1 MNIGSL
7 LPRHSRFRSNHL
19 ALKIGEKRFNY
30 FELNIHVNKLANA
43 LLNAGIIKGQKMA
56 TILPNCEE
64 LMLLY
69 WAAAKTGIVIVPGS
83 TLLQASGL
91 TAFLHDSDTEIVF
104 ADTSFAETI
113 KKIKKDLPAIQEKH
127 WIYIGDGERHH
138 NRQSASEF
146 QTFADFISEADE
158 SEPPDANIVDEDI
171 YNIMYSSGTTG
182 APKGIIHTHYVRA
195 NYCTQF
201 ASAWRMSP
209 ESIVLHAGAIVF
221 NGAMLSLMPWMY
233 LGATYILHPNFNAEA
248 ILNTIAEEKVTH
260 IIMVPTQIMSLLNHP
275 EFRPEKLSS
284 LEMLQNVGAP
294 LLLEYKNKLN
304 KVLPGIFYELYG
316 VTEGLFSILDREDAL
331 RKVGSVG
338 TSPSFTDI
346 KILRKNGNECAP
358 GEIGE
363 ICGRGPMMMPGYYK
377 RPDLT
382 KKTIVNG
389 WIHSGD
395 LGFMDEDGFLFLV
408 DRVKD
413 MIISGGVNVYPKD
426 IEEVIIKHPMI
437 SEVAVFGVPDK
448 KWGEI
453 PIAAII
459 FHKGKNIAA
468 KDLITWINQ
477 RVHAKFQKV
486 ADIQV
491 FEDFPRNIAG
501 KTLKREM
508 REIYVNN

>member
-1 MNIGSL
+1 
-7 LPRHSRFRSNHL
+7 
-19 ALKIGEKRFNY
+19 
-30 FELNIHVNKLANA
+30 
-43 LLNAGIIKGQKMA
+43 
-56 TILPNCEE
+56 
-64 LMLLY
+64 
-69 WAAAKTGIVIVPGS
+69 
-83 TLLQASGL
+83 
-91 TAFLHDSDTEIVF
+91 
-104 ADTSFAETI
+104 
-113 KKIKKDLPAIQEKH
+113 
-127 WIYIGDGERHH
+127 
-138 NRQSASEF
+138 
-146 QTFADFISEADE
+146 
-158 SEPPDANIVDEDI
+158 
-171 YNIMYSSGTTG
+171 
-182 APKGIIHTHYVRA
+182 
-195 NYCTQF
+195 
-201 ASAWRMSP
+201 
-209 ESIVLHAGAIVF
+209 
-221 NGAMLSLMPWMY
+221 
-233 LGATYILHPNFNAEA
+233 
-248 ILNTIAEEKVTH
+248 
-260 IIMVPTQIMSLLNHP
+260 
-275 EFRPEKLSS
+275 
-284 LEMLQNVGAP
+284 
-294 LLLEYKNKLN
+294 
-304 KVLPGIFYELYG
+304 LYG

-437 SEVAVFGVPDK
+437 LEVAVFGIPDK